1 MNNLFKYTIR
11 SLFTRK
17 FFTLINISGL
27 AIGIAVFLVLISYV
41 RSESSYDHYHQK
53 ADRTY
58 KLITHFTNQHGNEYQ
73 YSIVM
78 GDVNEVIRQ
87 QVPEVEIASLMYGPD
102 RVEMDLGGDQRSK
115 AKVLYVDYSFLDVFD
130 FPLMEGVKFDQPDQI
145 IINQEF
151 VKKAFENNDALG
163 QRVGIEDKSFS
174 LAGIVEV
181 PKDTRFQFDALI
193 PIEAYPYVMDMKSGG
208 VEFESYFTLLPN
220 GNNEETLHKIAA
232 TYNEFLESKWTL
244 CTADNYLIP
253 IKDVY
258 LDDRVNH
265 RMGNGNAAMLVV
277 FLIVAMII
285 VILAL
290 MNYLNVQIAYSFTR
304 RTEMKIRKVMGA
316 GVNHLMSLSLVE
328 SMMVIGISG
337 IIALLLVQLIDEA
350 TNQTAIKLVRNV
362 SLNNWSLVE
371 WSYFGAVLLTL
382 IFISTIFSVRRM
394 TQLKFDASLK
404 IKALGNGT
412 LAMIA
417 FQFFITAGLLSM
429 ILFIN
434 AQMSYIQAFDRG
446 YNEENVLVVKNL
458 SNDFRGNFQTIKTE
472 LLRNPSIL
480 SVSGMQSEPGAG
492 TSGQIARKAS
502 DPEEKAISIN
512 HVRTLGGYVETFG
525 LNVVA
530 GTDFSNSSND
540 QYQFIINE
548 TAASRIFAEGENPI
562 GQTLD
567 MAGRI
572 SVVVGVVQDYNYQSL
587 RQKIQ
592 PLVIDIEDPYSLKLA
607 IRLNS
612 ENISESIDFISK
624 TLQTVDSKYGLEYSF
639 VDEQFDRM
647 YYSEIDSKKI
657 LSYATIVALVI
668 SLFGLLSMTIFVI
681 QSKTKEMAMRKI
693 LGADVIHLFWQLSK
707 KTFYC
712 ILAGNVLAVPMV
724 YWFAQDW
731 VSEFAFHISMNQLV
745 WIVPTSL
752 TISLIVAVFVVL
764 QQLWKAVYIN
774 PVNYLRYE

>member
-1 MNNLFKYTIR
+1 
-11 SLFTRK
+11 
-17 FFTLINISGL
+17 
-27 AIGIAVFLVLISYV
+27 
-41 RSESSYDHYHQK
+41 
-53 ADRTY
+53 
-58 KLITHFTNQHGNEYQ
+58 
-73 YSIVM
+73 
-78 GDVNEVIRQ
+78 
-87 QVPEVEIASLMYGPD
+87 
-102 RVEMDLGGDQRSK
+102 
-115 AKVLYVDYSFLDVFD
+115 
-130 FPLMEGVKFDQPDQI
+130 
-145 IINQEF
+145 
-151 VKKAFENNDALG
+151 
-163 QRVGIEDKSFS
+163 
-174 LAGIVEV
+174 
-181 PKDTRFQFDALI
+181 
-193 PIEAYPYVMDMKSGG
+193 
-208 VEFESYFTLLPN
+208 
-220 GNNEETLHKIAA
+220 
-232 TYNEFLESKWTL
+232 
-244 CTADNYLIP
+244 
-253 IKDVY
+253 
-258 LDDRVNH
+258 
-265 RMGNGNAAMLVV
+265 
-277 FLIVAMII
+277 
-285 VILAL
+285 
-290 MNYLNVQIAYSFTR
+290 
-304 RTEMKIRKVMGA
+304 
-316 GVNHLMSLSLVE
+316 
-328 SMMVIGISG
+328 
-337 IIALLLVQLIDEA
+337 
-350 TNQTAIKLVRNV
+350 
-362 SLNNWSLVE
+362 
-371 WSYFGAVLLTL
+371 LLTL

-572 SVVVGVVQDYNYQSL
+572 GVVVGVVQDYNYQSL